1 MRSIRLQPAAWT
13 FIAVVVSAL
22 IGAAWLLGEAPTL
35 GSQPTDAAAAMQAG
49 GYAAGQSATH
59 TSPEAAPPA
68 STSPW
73 SAASPT
79 APQPQPGHVPAALE
93 LPFLQASLSALQ
105 TNGAD
110 LAAPMRS
117 RHVVQVTDVR
127 TAEELRRWGHKQ
139 GFTMSSDRFY
149 LHGGIEAQMLYFD
162 RTMAPDALRIQLD
175 GLAILQALTG
185 MDTAEYGTW
194 VGEINRR

>member
-1 MRSIRLQPAAWT
+1 MRSIRLQPVPWT
-13 FIAVVVSAL
+13 LIALVVSAL
-22 IGAAWLLGEAPTL
+22 IGAGWLLADPRSSST
-35 GSQPTDAAAAMQAG
+35 QPGDAAAALQAG
-49 GYAAGQSATH
+49 GSAQGPVAPQAAPET
-59 TSPEAAPPA
+59 TSPV
-68 STSPW
+68 SKLPW
-73 SAASPT
+73 SAASPSS
-79 APQPQPGHVPAALE
+79 AQAQIGHVPAALE
-93 LPFLQASLSALQ
+93 MPFLQASLSALQ
-105 TNGAD
+105 GNGAD

-162 RTMAPDALRIQLD
+162 RTMVPDALRIQLD